1 MPSAYP
7 EQASCLIAAGLQGQ
21 LLLPQDPDYKARIES
36 YWSNSSKLKPAC
48 ILQPT
53 SATEVSSAV
62 SALAAAGQKFAVR
75 SGGCNFWPSNNIDG
89 GVTIDL
95 GRMDSVVYQPEGET
109 VSMGPGA
116 RWGQVYE
123 RLAKY
128 ERAVAGGREA
138 TVGVAGLI
146 LGGGNTL
153 FTARYGFA
161 CDQVV
166 EFEVVLAD
174 GRIVTANAS
183 SEYHDLYLA
192 LKGGANNFGIVTRFI
207 VNAIPCGDLWGGGV
221 LLPRNIFPA
230 AADAIV
236 DFTDNVTSDPDS
248 NLICMVAH
256 LQPNQPTVIAAL
268 YANIAG
274 KEKPPIF
281 DKWLAFPEMFKS
293 YKRTTMTELMVTTE
307 QATGYHGIWYTMSF
321 KNDASIISKAAEL
334 HDGLVAK
341 MQERISDGDF
351 KTQCIFQPLPRSFA
365 QRSIESGG
373 NVLGI
378 ENHSHDGILWG
389 AHVMVRT
396 PELEV
401 WASPHVRLFY
411 EGVRDFAASRDGLLS
426 WVTANYANPSQDV
439 LQSYGKVNVERIRRA
454 AAKYDPHG
462 VFQTL
467 CPGGFKISAVKG

>member
-1 MPSAYP
+1 M
-7 EQASCLIAAGLQGQ
+7 
-21 LLLPQDPDYKARIES
+21 
-36 YWSNSSKLKPAC
+36 
-48 ILQPT
+48 
-53 SATEVSSAV
+53 
-62 SALAAAGQKFAVR
+62 
-75 SGGCNFWPSNNIDG
+75 
-89 GVTIDL
+89 
-95 GRMDSVVYQPEGET
+95 
-109 VSMGPGA
+109 
-116 RWGQVYE
+116 YE

-307 QATGYHGIWYTMSF
+307 QATGY
-321 KNDASIISKAAEL
+321 
-334 HDGLVAK
+334 
-341 MQERISDGDF
+341 Q
-351 KTQCIFQPLPRSFA
+351 
-365 QRSIESGG
+365 
-373 NVLGI
+373 
-378 ENHSHDGILWG
+378 
-389 AHVMVRT
+389 
-396 PELEV
+396 
-401 WASPHVRLFY
+401 
-411 EGVRDFAASRDGLLS
+411 
-426 WVTANYANPSQDV
+426 
-439 LQSYGKVNVERIRRA
+439 
-454 AAKYDPHG
+454 
-462 VFQTL
+462 
-467 CPGGFKISAVKG
+467 